1 MASTKNKSVIP
12 DAVFSEWLG
21 LNTAILSA
29 KDLKPGESPASVN
42 WITGW
47 DPVNKR
53 GDHIELRRGMALLG
67 DRRLG
72 SGGVNGIGVG
82 IDLVGNQVPFWSYP
96 GNLMYYNAADN
107 LNVQISALP
116 AASNSDWFSIEPY
129 QGIAGNFVYV
139 SSPNSSIYKV
149 DVSSPAGILD
159 VTKETFQGN
168 MGFIGGRMNLW
179 NKNGQGQATVDK
191 VDLFQSGVD
200 LQNYSDL
207 GYYPAVIF
215 NPSTAGPA
223 ESVGTG
229 NGTTKTF
236 AHTLANQ
243 GGGSVAQ
250 VMVAGAISAGNAIT
264 GFTTGPNAIITT
276 TAAANI
282 TKGQYFIIDGMTGA
296 FGTQFNG
303 LILQCVNTDGID
315 NMTTN
320 LNTTGF
326 TWSSSGGDAYV
337 AETFLD
343 NQSGGLIS
351 NLGGTGTINYVTGA
365 LSVTF
370 NTAPINMGDI
380 LSQYYYQPLLTGVE
394 DFTVP
399 GSPGAGSAAFWQ
411 QRDGGGP
418 LNTVQPF
425 SGSNFC
431 FHTYKTWVVTNDPNT
446 YTNSTN
452 IPYRNNIGTPFYKS
466 AFPTGD
472 GIIFV
477 DTSIP
482 AYPKVKMLA
491 IAPNTTDTTIEPLPI
506 SDNLD
511 LTNFGFQFPPVTFW
525 NQYNIFACQNILNGT
540 VQPYNGAMFIM
551 NTESGYWDQLDYQMS
566 LFAQYYGTLIAG
578 SSISNNVYTLFSGF
592 DDDGAPIANF
602 WNSSI
607 TNLGWGGLKTT
618 ERFVIE
624 GLMQPSQS
632 LQVYV
637 SYDQGPF
644 TLVQTINGTDAC
656 VSQGNQQL
664 VGSNTVGS
672 QTVGAGSVYANPFLL
687 DFSLNSD
694 YYNYIQVQFVATGIG
709 YIEIDKY
716 TLKLNHRKTM
726 ELQSL
731 NSL

>member
-1 MASTKNKSVIP
+1 MASTKNKTVIP
-12 DAVFSEWLG
+12 DAVFDEWLG

-29 KDLKPGESPASVN
+29 KDLKPGESPASLN

-67 DRRLG
+67 NRQLG
-72 SGGVNGIGVG
+72 SGGVTGLGVG
-82 IDLVGNQVPFWSYP
+82 IDLVGNQVPFWAYP
-96 GNLMYYNAADN
+96 GNLMYYNAAN
-107 LNVQISALP
+107 QQNVQISTLP
-116 AASNSDWFSIEPY
+116 TSSLNDWFSIEPY

-139 SSPNSSIYKV
+139 SSPNSSLYKV
-149 DVSSPAGILD
+149 DVSSPTGILD
-159 VTKETFQGN
+159 VTTETFQGN
-168 MGFIGGRMNLW
+168 MSFIGGRMNLW

-191 VDLFQSGVD
+191 VDLFQSSVD

-207 GYYPAVIF
+207 SYFPKTIF
-215 NPSTAGPA
+215 NPADAGPA

-229 NGTTKTF
+229 TGSQRLFT
-236 AHTLANQ
+236 HTLSNQ
-243 GGGSVAQ
+243 NGGSVAQ
-250 VMVAGAISAGNAIT
+250 VMVAGAIQAGNAIT
-264 GFTTGPNAIITT
+264 AFNTAVNATLQTT
-276 TAAANI
+276 TPHGI
-282 TKGQYFIIDGMTGA
+282 IKGQYFIIDGMTGA

-303 LILQCVNTDGID
+303 LILQAVAVSPTTIQ
-315 NMTTN
+315 TN
-320 LNTTGF
+320 LNTTGY
-326 TWSSSGGDAYV
+326 TWSSSGGFVYV
-337 AETFLD
+337 SETFLD
-343 NQSGGLIS
+343 NQSGELVS
-351 NLGGTGTINYVTGA
+351 NLGGTGTINYTTGA
-365 LSVTF
+365 LTVNF
-370 NTAPINMGDI
+370 NTAPILNGDI
-380 LSQYYYQPLLTGVE
+380 LTQYYYQPLLTGVE

-399 GSPGAGSAAFWQ
+399 GSPGSGSAAFWQ

-431 FHTYKTWVVTNDPNT
+431 FHLNKTWVVTNDPVT

-482 AYPKVKMLA
+482 AYPKIKMLA

-506 SDNLD
+506 SDNLN
-511 LTNFGFQFPPVTFW
+511 LTQFGFQQPPVTFW

-540 VQPYNGAMFIM
+540 IQSFNGTTFIM
-551 NTESGYWDQLDYQMS
+551 NTESGYWDQLDYQMA

-578 SSISNNVYTLFSGF
+578 SSISNNLFTLFSGF
-592 DDDGAPIANF
+592 DDDGAPIINF
-602 WNSSI
+602 WNSNIS
-607 TNLGWGGLKTT
+607 NLGWGGQKTT
-618 ERFVIE
+618 ERFVVE

-632 LQVYV
+632 LQIYV

-644 TLVQTINGTDAC
+644 TLVQTILGTDPC

-694 YYNYIQVQFVATGIG
+694 YYNYIQVQLVATGIG
-709 YIEIDKY
+709 YIEVDKY

>member
-1 MASTKNKSVIP
+1 MAKKNTTVLP
-12 DAVFSEWLG
+12 DAIFDEWLG

-29 KDLKPGESPASVN
+29 KDLKPGESPASIN

-67 DRRLG
+67 NRQLG
-72 SGGVNGIGVG
+72 SGGVMGLGVG
-82 IDLVGNQVPFWSYP
+82 IDLIGNQVPFWSYP
-96 GNLMYYNAADN
+96 GNLMYYNSVN
-107 LNVQISALP
+107 EQNIQISTLP
-116 AASNSDWFSIEPY
+116 AASVNDWFSIEPF

-139 SSPNSSIYKV
+139 SSPNSSIYKI
-149 DVSSPAGILD
+149 DVSSPSSLLD
-159 VTKETFQGN
+159 ISTETFQGN
-168 MGFIGGRMNLW
+168 MNFIGGRMNLW
-179 NKNGQGQATVDK
+179 NKNGQGQATTDK
-191 VDLFQSGVD
+191 TDLFQSSVD
-200 LQNYSDL
+200 LQNYGDL
-207 GYYPAVIF
+207 SYFPATLF
-215 NPSTAGPA
+215 NPSTVGPA

-229 NGTTKTF
+229 NGSTKTF
-236 AHTLANQ
+236 THTLTNQ

-250 VMVAGAISAGNAIT
+250 VLVSGAIVAGNTIT
-264 GFTTGPNAIITT
+264 NFGTGPGAVIQ
-276 TAAANI
+276 TANPHGI
-282 TKGQYFIIDGMTGA
+282 TKGQYFIVDNMTGA

-303 LILQCVNTDGID
+303 LVLQAVTVSTNTIS
-315 NMTTN
+315 TN
-320 LNTTGF
+320 LNTSGY
-326 TWSSSGGDAYV
+326 TWSSSGGDVYV
-337 AETFLD
+337 SETFLD
-343 NQSGGLIS
+343 NQNGTLVS
-351 NLGGTGTINYVTGA
+351 NLGGTGTINYITGA
-365 LSVTF
+365 ISVTF
-370 NTAPINMGDI
+370 NTAPITGGDI
-380 LSQYYYQPLLTGVE
+380 LSQYYFQPLLTGVE

-399 GSPGAGSAAFWQ
+399 GSPGSGSPYFWQ

-418 LNTVQPF
+418 LNSVQPF
-425 SGSNFC
+425 SGANFC

-446 YTNSTN
+446 YTDSTN

-482 AYPKVKMLA
+482 AYPKVKVLA

-506 SDNLD
+506 SDNLN
-511 LTNFGFQFPPVTFW
+511 LTQFGFTQPPVTFW

-540 VQPYNGAMFIM
+540 VQPYNGSVFMM

-578 SSISNNVYTLFSGF
+578 SSISNNIYTLFSGF
-592 DDDGAPIANF
+592 DDDGASIANF

-607 TNLGWGGLKTT
+607 TNLGFGGLKTT

-624 GLMQPSQS
+624 GLIQPSQS
-632 LQVYV
+632 IQVYV
-637 SYDQGPF
+637 SYDQGNF
-644 TLVQTINGTDAC
+644 TLVQTINGTDGC

-687 DFSLNSD
+687 DFGLNSD
-694 YYNYIQVQFVATGIG
+694 YYNYIQVQFVAIGIG
-709 YIEIDKY
+709 YVEIDKY
-716 TLKLNHRKTM
+716 TLKLNHRKSM